1 MQYFSDSTFHPT
13 FLYELVWDFAAVGVL
28 LLVERRWRIRPPGLF
43 ALYVSLYCFGRFWV
57 EALRVD
63 PAHHIGGLR
72 LNDWVAGILFVVST
86 AFFVWWQ
93 WRARKRQ
100 RAGIVD
106 PKRPAMAVPRS
117 RVR

>member
-1 MQYFSDSTFHPT
+1 MERPDVRWRAGNVLWIGSSVDR
-13 FLYELVWDFAAVGVL
+13 LAAVVDQR
-28 LLVERRWRIRPPGLF
+28 ERPPGLF

-93 WRARKRQ
+93 WRARKRE